1 VILFNINYS
10 LSLADVDYT
19 TVVTNITFNNGDNSV
34 VFNVPITND
43 DIPETNETFEVFLKN
58 ITDSPYKVI
67 FDDPSVAVGTIV
79 DDDTSPCK
87 KLFLYY
93 YCIAYYRN

>member
-1 VILFNINYS
+1 MHIYDLVQHK
-10 LSLADVDYT
+10 SLADVDYT
-19 TVVTNITFNNGDNSV
+19 TVVTNITFNNGDKSI

-43 DIPETNETFEVFLKN
+43 DIPETNEMFEVFLKN

-87 KLFLYY
+87 KLILYTTS
-93 YCIAYYRN
+93 N